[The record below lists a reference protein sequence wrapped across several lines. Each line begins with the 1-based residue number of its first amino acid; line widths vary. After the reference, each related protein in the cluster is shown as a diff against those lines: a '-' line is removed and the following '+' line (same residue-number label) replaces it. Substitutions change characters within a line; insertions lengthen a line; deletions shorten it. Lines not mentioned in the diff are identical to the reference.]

1 MTRAHSATYCCCSC
15 HFNKSGIILPQMR
28 VSSELNP
35 LMASDT
41 CWSNVWNRPMTEA
54 RLQPDPLPDCA
65 EELRCDTEPI
75 LSPPFQRKWVV
86 PGKRCLPR
94 CRDVQYWFG
103 QIRFVHSE
111 TPRQHISPTFG
122 VTWEEGMDKS
132 PVLCFVL
139 FMEEMPLSDFVL
151 LLLRIMMLD
160 AL

>member
-1 MTRAHSATYCCCSC
+1 MTRACSATCCCCSC
-15 HFNKSGIILPQMR
+15 HLNRSGVIMPQMR
-28 VSSELNP
+28 ASSDP
-35 LMASDT
+35 LKASDT
-41 CWSNVWNRPMTEA
+41 CSGATSGTVQWRRP

-65 EELRCDTEPI
+65 EKLRCDTEPI
-75 LSPPFQRKWVV
+75 LPPPFQRKWVV

-111 TPRQHISPTFG
+111 TPRQHISPALG

-132 PVLCFVL
+132 PALSFVL

>member
-1 MTRAHSATYCCCSC
+1 MTRACSATYCCRSG
-15 HFNKSGIILPQMR
+15 HFNKSGTIMPQMR
-28 VSSELNP
+28 ASSERNP

-41 CWSNVWNRPMTEA
+41 CWSNVRSRPMTEA
-54 RLQPDPLPDCA
+54 GLQPDPVPDCA
-65 EELRCDTEPI
+65 EKLRCDTEPI
-75 LSPPFQRKWVV
+75 LPPPFQRKWVV

-94 CRDVQYWFG
+94 CRGVQYWFG
-103 QIRFVHSE
+103 QIRVVRSE
-111 TPRQHISPTFG
+111 TPRQHIGPAFG

-132 PVLCFVL
+132 PVLSFVL

>member
-28 VSSELNP
+28 VSSERNP

-103 QIRFVHSE
+103 QSDLYILRRRDS
-111 TPRQHISPTFG
+111 TSAPRSALHGRREWIKAQCYVLYYLWRKCRYRILFYYF
-122 VTWEEGMDKS
+122 WE
-132 PVLCFVL
+132 
-139 FMEEMPLSDFVL
+139 
-151 LLLRIMMLD
+151 
-160 AL
+160 